1 MATYTAFYDGQTL
14 ASKQAINSDSP
25 GINGIGVMEY
35 MIDFSTSR
43 FGATAIKA
51 TNADILEVF
60 PIPVRSQILYC
71 QYDVLTAEG
80 ATFTFN
86 VGDTGSATRYL
97 SAINGNSVANG
108 GTVLAEASW
117 ANGYYSTANTMRI
130 AVASGTSIGTAKIR
144 IRVFGIWGTTNV

>member
-14 ASKQAINSDSP
+14 ASKQAVNADSP
-25 GINGIGVMEY
+25 GINGVGVMEY
-35 MIDFSTSR
+35 VIDFNTSR

-51 TNADILEVF
+51 TNADILEVM
-60 PIPVRSQILYC
+60 PIPKGSQILYSN
-71 QYDVLTAEG
+71 YDVLTAEG

-86 VGDTGSATRYL
+86 VGDTGSATRFQ

-108 GTVLAEASW
+108 GTVVAEASW
-117 ANGYYSTANTMRI
+117 ANTYYSTANTLRI

-144 IRVFGIWGTTNV
+144 VRLFGIWGTTNV